1 MDQNPMLIQRHHY
14 RKTFAQKTPPEPLF
28 LIHDGGGTVFSYF
41 LLGSLGRNVYGISNP
56 HFGTELTWENG
67 IASMAECYAKL
78 IKAAYPS
85 GNILL
90 GGWSLG
96 GIISVQIAQILSSDP
111 ELNVT
116 GIVMIDSTFPAKGQP
131 LKTRRIAFKAE
142 SSTKPE
148 MAEKTRKCMNEA
160 QLQIRQW
167 TPPVW
172 RCPRTEVQNGQAHT
186 TGLKVS
192 DTTTPLSPPAIL
204 FRAIDDGLDSSSD
217 VSETLETKGSNIGGS
232 QALGFDL
239 YENFDLREVV
249 DTSGDHF
256 SIFSNENIK
265 ELSKKLKDACDK
277 LTKKS

>member
-1 MDQNPMLIQRHHY
+1 MNQNPILIQRHHY

-56 HFGTELTWENG
+56 HFGTDLTWTNG

-78 IKAAYPS
+78 IKETCPF
-85 GNILL
+85 GDILL

-96 GIISVQIAQILSSDP
+96 GLVAVQIAQILSGDS

-116 GIVMIDSTFPAKGQP
+116 GIIMIDSTFPAEGQP
-131 LKTRRIAFKAE
+131 IKTRRIAFNAE
-142 SSTKPE
+142 ASTRPE
-148 MAEKTRKCMNEA
+148 MTEKTRKCMNEA

-172 RCPRTEVQNGQAHT
+172 RFPMAEVQDGQSHMA
-186 TGLKVS
+186 GLKMN

-204 FRAIDDGLDSSSD
+204 FRATDNSLDSNTD
-217 VSETLETKGSNIGGS
+217 VSEASDTKVSNDGGS
-232 QALGFDL
+232 QALGFDR

-256 SIFSNENIK
+256 SIFSNDNVN